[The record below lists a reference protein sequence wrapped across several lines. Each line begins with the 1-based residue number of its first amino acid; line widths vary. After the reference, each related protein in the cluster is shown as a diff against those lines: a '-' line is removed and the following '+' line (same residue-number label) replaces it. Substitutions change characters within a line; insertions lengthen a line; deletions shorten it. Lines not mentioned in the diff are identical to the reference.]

1 MQSRV
6 PIEGFVILKNPPRVC
21 QKVGK
26 DIIYIYSSTQEI
38 PWRVDLRFPL
48 RLAGI
53 ELLFP
58 IEN

>member
-1 MQSRV
+1 
-6 PIEGFVILKNPPRVC
+6 
-21 QKVGK
+21 VGK